1 MNSSSY
7 ERRWSQFFLVAA
19 LFSYAIGFPIFLFRR
34 WSYDL
39 SFVEAVGRD
48 PMAMRLWADF
58 GFAVILIGLGYQIIS
73 RNIRKNRGIVLLGI
87 IAKLFGVINL
97 TLLFVWGFAR
107 PIVLIPALIDGI
119 FSALFVVFWFLQRA
133 SERSIDGITGEGFA
147 LQTAKPQ
154 WSSNNAS

>member
-1 MNSSSY
+1 MNSANY

-19 LFSYAIGFPIFLFRR
+19 LFNYAIGFPIFLFRR

-48 PMAMRLWADF
+48 PMALRLWADF

-87 IAKLFGVINL
+87 IAKLFDVINL

-119 FSALFVVFWFLQRA
+119 FGALFVVFWFSSARA
-133 SERSIDGITGEGFA
+133 TH
-147 LQTAKPQ
+147 
-154 WSSNNAS
+154 